1 MGTRTRAPRHR
12 AGTYHGVKLSR
23 SRQLNLAANCSEF
36 WRREVDLDRTK
47 FPPAADQ
54 TPMRQCHAD
63 PKNCAQVVPAHYL
76 TVNDNG
82 VCECQECIIA
92 RHERWM
98 ARLAREEI
106 LTDDE
111 LEQQQRKWWR
121 RERGLP
127 TTDSESAKANMQL
140 YNLHAEV
147 VEMKLPTEE
156 PEEISLQVSQYLNL
170 VPKLGQPTAMR
181 IVFGEKRDSR

>member
-23 SRQLNLAANCSEF
+23 SRQLDLAANCSEF
-36 WRREVDLDRTK
+36 WRREVDLSRTK

-76 TVNDNG
+76 TVNLDTG
-82 VCECQECIIA
+82 KCECQECIIA

-98 ARLAREEI
+98 NRLRREEL
-106 LTDDE
+106 LTDE
-111 LEQQQRKWWR
+111 ALEQERENHR
-121 RERGLP
+121 RRIKGLP
-127 TTDSESAKANMQL
+127 TTDSASASANMQL
-140 YNLHAEV
+140 YDLHGQV
-147 VEMKLPTEE
+147 IEMKLPTENV
-156 PEEISLQVSQYLNL
+156 EELTQQVGRYMNL
-170 VPKLGQPTAMR
+170 MPSMGHAQAVR
-181 IVFGEKRDSR
+181 IVFSENGD